1 MCKCNSGY
9 TLIELIVVMSILG
22 VLATMSV
29 TLVSRARV
37 NARESAAIATLN
49 SLAGAYEAYWSR
61 HGEYPHWG
69 ENMRFSEP
77 YQLFM
82 SLVRDGYLPK
92 SYSSIPYVEN
102 DKLFYLI
109 TDDYALEIFPFDSA
123 INTRA
128 PSNYYWLMMHPLG
141 FQRQQG
147 FLGIGTTPN
156 GGHLAVRPRAGM
168 DRSDIDFFTLYGPHR
183 RQ

>member
-1 MCKCNSGY
+1 
-9 TLIELIVVMSILG
+9 MSILSI
-22 VLATMSV
+22 LATMSV
-29 TLVSRARV
+29 TLVSKARV

-61 HGEYPHWG
+61 NGVYPQWG
-69 ENMRFSEP
+69 ENMKFSDP
-77 YQLFM
+77 HALFM
-82 SLVRDGYLPK
+82 SLVRDGYLPG
-92 SYSSIPYVEN
+92 SYSSIPYIEN

-123 INTRA
+123 NDSRA
-128 PSNYYWLMMHPLG
+128 PSNYYWLLMHPLG

-147 FLGIGTTPN
+147 FLGIGTTLN

-168 DRSDIDFFTLYGPHR
+168 ARNDIDFFTLYGPHR